1 MSDVRIITA
10 SADVAAIVD
19 RGAEVDENLKNLTYE
34 DKGLKVKIT
43 EVGSEAM
50 EDGESSVK
58 LEGSS
63 SRALVSSSEKLDID
77 ASAERY
83 PEMKDA
89 VDKGLLE
96 GVVTRKMVLT
106 VPQGDVD
113 RAAEALKAAG
123 IDATVSESLSV
134 KAADVKKASES
145 EVASSDHATAQA
157 ALKDCL
163 VSKVSYRVKYEKR

>member
-1 MSDVRIITA
+1 MGVRVITA
-10 SADVAAIVD
+10 SEDMAAIVD
-19 RGAEVDENLKNLTYE
+19 RGADVDESLKNLTYE
-34 DKGLKVKIT
+34 DKGLKTKIS
-43 EVGSEAM
+43 EAGSEAM
-50 EDGESSVK
+50 EGDETSVK
-58 LEGSS
+58 LEGANA
-63 SRALVSSSEKLDID
+63 RALVSSAEKLEID

-83 PEMKDA
+83 SEMKDA

-96 GVVTRKMVLT
+96 GIVDRKLVLT

-113 RAAEALKAAG
+113 RAAEALQTAG

-134 KAADVKKASES
+134 KKSDVKKAEES
-145 EVASSDHATAQA
+145 EVASTDHATAQG